1 MRKNTTKEHTH
12 TLYVQEENRAEW
24 THLWKTA
31 KQNLTDKTGEA
42 KSEQHMQE
50 THTETG
56 LRHVNFIWRLEIN
69 RHEDTS
75 EKRIKHR

>member
-50 THTETG
+50 TD
-56 LRHVNFIWRLEIN
+56 NQN
-69 RHEDTS
+69 R
-75 EKRIKHR
+75 K